1 MVHKVMSLAVNN
13 SASLHKKLLL
23 PFHGSLDWQHML
35 NFYRMRAVAD
45 MELITDDD
53 YQRSVTIENGKGWFR
68 VAKHDEQHLS
78 LTFYLD
84 DPALEQ
90 TMLAQI
96 RRMFDLDADMPV
108 IEQHLC
114 TNGLADLVCSGVRI
128 PGVWNI
134 WEAGIRAILG
144 QQISVKAAITQ
155 LNTFV
160 AELGERENSQDDV
173 QGICYFPTPA
183 QVAAS
188 DLSFLRMPGRR
199 KETIQRFAQYMISHF
214 DEHPRHWLALK
225 GIGPW
230 TVNYAKIRGLSEP
243 DCFLATDLV
252 VKKAI
257 ATRADFSADAL
268 SPWGSYATFHC
279 WNSMS

>member
-1 MVHKVMSLAVNN
+1 MSLTVNN
-13 SASLHKKLLL
+13 SASIPKKLLL

-35 NFYRMRAVAD
+35 NFYRMRAVTG
-45 MELITDDD
+45 MELVNDDE
-53 YQRSVTIENGKGWFR
+53 YQRSFTIENGKGWFR
-68 VAKHDEQHLS
+68 VARHDEQHLL

-84 DPALEQ
+84 DPDLEPA
-90 TMLAQI
+90 MLAQI
-96 RRMFDLDADMPV
+96 RRMFDLYADMSA

-128 PGVWNI
+128 PGVWNT

-160 AELGERENSQDDV
+160 AALGGYESSLGGLQD
-173 QGICYFPTPA
+173 IRYFPTPA

-188 DLSFLRMPGRR
+188 DLSFLRMPERR
-199 KETIQRFAQYMISHF
+199 KETIQRFAQHMINHF
-214 DEHPRHWLALK
+214 DEHPSHWLVLK